1 MRCKKSGNKYIQN
14 GSRLMDMS
22 TQVLRHLKYIQI
34 LIHTARIIIQK
45 YGFQLSKQEHVNSL
59 TLLKNR
65 GHYMDL
71 NKRLI

>member
-1 MRCKKSGNKYIQN
+1 M
-14 GSRLMDMS
+14 L
-22 TQVLRHLKYIQI
+22 VLRHLKYIQI

-45 YGFQLSKQEHVNSL
+45 YGFPLSKQEHANSL
-59 TLLKNR
+59 ALLKNR